1 MDEETKLTPVEEE
14 IRQVLNRYCAEAP
27 SNTPDYILAK
37 YLIDC
42 LKAFNEAVSV
52 RNQWYGINEL
62 ARAIE
67 VDYNGMD

>member
-1 MDEETKLTPVEEE
+1 MDEETNLTPVEEE
-14 IRQVLNRYCAEAP
+14 IRQVLNRYSAEAP

-67 VDYNGMD
+67 VDNGMD